1 MTATPMSAV
10 ELCHAMRHSVPFDPA
25 HLSRILGVDEQ
36 RGLLEV
42 QGFTP
47 WAAIAAELRPGDA
60 LAAAVHTR
68 MPTVGESVAGNAAGP
83 DGNPAVVH
91 VHALTLVTPEGDLR
105 RLSRTGD
112 RELFSLAVG
121 GHGVFGPFYSV
132 TLRIDSLARALE
144 RSAQPE
150 RIQLRPGRHTSRPLE
165 LLLPPERLEGFIADT
180 DARCNDWRVPL
191 RSVELRRTAAES
203 DSFLRWACREFTEL
217 KLNFSICEALG
228 ERVRATQLRRELIDA
243 AIAAGGRFLIAS
255 THEATRE
262 QTDACYPQ
270 LRAFLAHKRRFDP
283 NERLT
288 NDWYRHHRRLVAG
301 ERCEI
306 RWSH

>member
-1 MTATPMSAV
+1 MNATPISAV
-10 ELCHAMRHSVPFDPA
+10 ELCHAMRHSLPFDPA
-25 HLSRILGVDEQ
+25 HLSRILGLDER

-42 QGFTP
+42 QGSTP

-60 LAAAVHTR
+60 PAAAVHAG

-83 DGNPAVVH
+83 DGHPAVAH
-91 VHALTLVTPEGDLR
+91 VEALTLVTPEGELR
-105 RLSRTGD
+105 RLSRTAD

-132 TLRIDSLARALE
+132 TLRIDSLIRALE

-150 RIQLRPGRHTSRPLE
+150 RIELRPGGHTSRPLE
-165 LLLPPERLEGFIADT
+165 LLLPPERLEGFIADA
-180 DARCNDWRVPL
+180 DARCNDWRFPL
-191 RSVELRRTAAES
+191 RSVELRQTAAES
-203 DSFLRWACREFTEL
+203 DSFLRWACREFVEL
-217 KLNFSICEALG
+217 KLNFSVCEALG

-243 AIAAGGRFLIAS
+243 AIAAGGRFPIAS
-255 THEATRE
+255 TREATRE
-262 QTDACYPQ
+262 QTQVCYPQ

-288 NDWYRHHRRLVAG
+288 NEWYHHQRRLVAG
-301 ERCEI
+301 ECCEV

>member
-1 MTATPMSAV
+1 MAATPISAV
-10 ELCHAMRHSVPFDPA
+10 ELCHAMRHSLPFDPA
-25 HLSRILGVDEQ
+25 HLSRILSVDEQ

-42 QGFTP
+42 QGSTP

-60 LAAAVHTR
+60 PAAEVHTW
-68 MPTVGESVAGNAAGP
+68 MPTVGESVAGNTAGP
-83 DGNPAVVH
+83 DGHPAVAH
-91 VHALTLVTPEGDLR
+91 VHALTLVTPEGELR
-105 RLSRTGD
+105 RLSRTAD
-112 RELFSLAVG
+112 CELFSLAVG

-132 TLRIDSLARALE
+132 TLRIESLIRALE

-150 RIQLRPGRHTSRPLE
+150 RIELRPGGRTSRPLE
-165 LLLPPERLEGFIADT
+165 LLLPPERLEGFIADS
-180 DARCNDWRVPL
+180 DGRCNDWRFPL

-203 DSFLRWACREFTEL
+203 DSFLRWACREFVEL
-217 KLNFSICEALG
+217 KLNFSVCKALG
-228 ERVRATQLRRELIDA
+228 ESVRATQLRRELIDA
-243 AIAAGGRFLIAS
+243 AIAAGGRFPIAS
-255 THEATRE
+255 TREATRE

-288 NDWYRHHRRLVAG
+288 NEWYRHQRRLVAG
-301 ERCEI
+301 ECCEV